1 MPRELEMKNY
11 IKKNI
16 ISGLFGTLCLAMTAD
31 ILG

>member
-1 MPRELEMKNY
+1 MPRELEMKS

-16 ISGLFGTLCLAMTAD
+16 ISGLFGTLCLAGAAD